1 MKKILCLLF
10 VVCAFFMLAQIGFAQ
25 AQKMA
30 RDNAQRPGAVKVEAE
45 ESTATVD
52 ALDYENRTGTL
63 KLLDGT
69 MLTFNFGP
77 EVRNFDDIKV
87 GDQVILKGT
96 R

>member
-1 MKKILCLLF
+1 MKKILRLLL
-10 VVCAFFMLAQIGFAQ
+10 VVCASIALAQIGFAQ

-45 ESTATVD
+45 ESIATVD
-52 ALDYENRTGTL
+52 TVDYENRTGTL

-69 MLTFNFGP
+69 MLTFKFGP
-77 EVRNFDDIKV
+77 EVRNFDEIKV